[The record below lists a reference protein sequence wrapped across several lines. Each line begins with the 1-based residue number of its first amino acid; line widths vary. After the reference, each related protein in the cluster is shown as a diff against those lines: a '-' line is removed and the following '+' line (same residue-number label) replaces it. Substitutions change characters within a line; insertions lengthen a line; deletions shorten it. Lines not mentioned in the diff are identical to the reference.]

1 MFKFVHMCRS
11 QRDSLYPPEGII
23 DEITAVRDQT
33 KLQYKRKQRLPSE
46 LHEQREATRSP
57 HHKMSDSRKGPGK
70 LRESSGKSHVRAS
83 MLPSFQPARL
93 QHVARAIR
101 VLKPRFNEAYL
112 EC

>member
-11 QRDSLYPPEGII
+11 QRDSQYPPEGTI

-57 HHKMSDSRKGPGK
+57 PRRMKIRWKGPK
-70 LRESSGKSHVRAS
+70 EDN
-83 MLPSFQPARL
+83 FNIRL
-93 QHVARAIR
+93 SLLIHLSVYI
-101 VLKPRFNEAYL
+101 Y
-112 EC
+112 